1 MAENDKNL
9 KVEAIRVAGG
19 LHSAHVAAGNKELKP
34 ADVVDTAKKIYE
46 FLTTYESPASKVS

>member
-19 LHSAHVAAGNKELKP
+19 IHSAHVAAGNKELKP
-34 ADVVDTAKKIYE
+34 DDVVDTAEKIFA
-46 FLTTYESPASKVS
+46 FLNK